1 MGLIALPQPTQHFG
15 RGKSTGKYRVSELSG
30 NVDADLSF
38 LFAGGMPRFF
48 SHCAVTR
55 ELHDMI
61 VELCPSTTSGG
72 LAENIKHE

>member
-1 MGLIALPQPTQHFG
+1 
-15 RGKSTGKYRVSELSG
+15 VSELLS

-38 LFAGGMPRFF
+38 LFAGGMPCFF

-61 VELCPSTTSGG
+61 VELRPSTTSGG
-72 LAENIKHE
+72 LAENIKRE